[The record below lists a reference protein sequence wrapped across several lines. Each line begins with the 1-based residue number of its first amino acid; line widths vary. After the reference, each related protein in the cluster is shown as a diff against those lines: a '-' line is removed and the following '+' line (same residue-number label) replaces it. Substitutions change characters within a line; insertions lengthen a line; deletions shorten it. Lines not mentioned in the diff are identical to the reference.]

1 MKMNQHFTAFLR
13 SRSFPRPALLALSL
27 AVNGPAVRG
36 ADFYWQGGSGSWQ
49 NTNHWT
55 PSRIT
60 PPGSGDNAFI
70 TASGAY
76 TVTGG
81 GYADN
86 LVLGGPGSTPTL
98 LLHQTGLT
106 IGDTAYAAPGTVI
119 VLSGSQGVY
128 VYEGGSF
135 SAANGLALEGEI
147 QWESGRLAGIV
158 NVATGGV
165 INAYSTL
172 NHLLAGT
179 VNNQGTILW
188 NADNLT
194 GGGGD
199 VGLLRNLPA
208 GWMDVRQDGSWGYWF
223 GSLAVDNAGTLIKSG
238 GTNAVACAGTFTNS
252 GVVRVQ
258 SGTLQLNAGLT
269 SSGAFDVAS
278 GAALELRSGSCTL
291 SPLASFTGAG
301 YYGVPVGG
309 SPVIYGAISAPDF
322 QLQGE
327 INGPSDFTLSGT
339 LWDSGG
345 YLSGTVT
352 IAGTGVLNVSD
363 GARLYGTVTNA
374 GTIRWL
380 SGDWNWWASAVEN
393 LPGALMDIRTDA
405 TLGGNFG
412 VSTLRNA
419 GTLRKSAGSGTN
431 YFLSFIDLSN
441 TGLLDVQSG
450 TLQFVGAYHQ
460 LGGRINF
467 GLAGPARFG
476 KVQVAGA
483 MSLAGTLSANF
494 QDGYS
499 PAYGDSFDL
508 LSYGS
513 VSGSFASLD
522 LPPLAGLKLWSLT
535 SGDTLTTLSIVK
547 ARPTLSIV
555 PAGDGFNVS
564 WPAEADPGHILQYAT
579 DLTPPVS
586 WQEVTNAIQV
596 IDNQNVV
603 NVLPAGSSMF
613 FLLR

>member
-13 SRSFPRPALLALSL
+13 SRPFPRQALLALFL

-199 VGLLRNLPA
+199 VGLLRNLPS
-208 GWMDVRQDGSWGYWF
+208 GWMDVRQDGNWSYWF
-223 GSLAVDNAGTLIKSG
+223 GSLVVDNAGTFIKSG
-238 GTNAVACAGTFTNS
+238 GTNAVACGGTFTNS

-258 SGTLQLNAGLT
+258 SGALQLKAGLT
-269 SSGAFDVAS
+269 SSGAFAVDA

-301 YYGVPVGG
+301 YYGVPLGG

-586 WQEVTNAIQV
+586 WQEVTNVIQV

>member
-1 MKMNQHFTAFLR
+1 M
-13 SRSFPRPALLALSL
+13 
-27 AVNGPAVRG
+27 
-36 ADFYWQGGSGSWQ
+36 
-49 NTNHWT
+49 
-55 PSRIT
+55 
-60 PPGSGDNAFI
+60 
-70 TASGAY
+70 
-76 TVTGG
+76 
-81 GYADN
+81 
-86 LVLGGPGSTPTL
+86 
-98 LLHQTGLT
+98 
-106 IGDTAYAAPGTVI
+106 
-119 VLSGSQGVY
+119 
-128 VYEGGSF
+128 
-135 SAANGLALEGEI
+135 
-147 QWESGRLAGIV
+147 
-158 NVATGGV
+158 
-165 INAYSTL
+165 
-172 NHLLAGT
+172 
-179 VNNQGTILW
+179 
-188 NADNLT
+188 
-194 GGGGD
+194 
-199 VGLLRNLPA
+199 
-208 GWMDVRQDGSWGYWF
+208 
-223 GSLAVDNAGTLIKSG
+223 
-238 GTNAVACAGTFTNS
+238 
-252 GVVRVQ
+252 
-258 SGTLQLNAGLT
+258 
-269 SSGAFDVAS
+269 
-278 GAALELRSGSCTL
+278 
-291 SPLASFTGAG
+291 
-301 YYGVPVGG
+301 
-309 SPVIYGAISAPDF
+309 
-322 QLQGE
+322 
-327 INGPSDFTLSGT
+327 
-339 LWDSGG
+339 
-345 YLSGTVT
+345 
-352 IAGTGVLNVSD
+352 SD

-483 MSLAGTLSANF
+483 MSLAGTLSANL